1 MFDLYNS
8 FENFHNYDFAIELFG
23 ILIDVLHIDIY
34 NATFNYIVLF
44 LIESKTM
51 RKGKRIIFINQSKY
65 IKMII
70 PPSFSTVNSET
81 FLFLTFLLK
90 SACLYRTLECSA

>member
-1 MFDLYNS
+1 MFDLYN
-8 FENFHNYDFAIELFG
+8 FVENFYNYAFAIELFG

-51 RKGKRIIFINQSKY
+51 RKVKRTIFIKQSK
-65 IKMII
+65 
-70 PPSFSTVNSET
+70 
-81 FLFLTFLLK
+81 
-90 SACLYRTLECSA
+90 